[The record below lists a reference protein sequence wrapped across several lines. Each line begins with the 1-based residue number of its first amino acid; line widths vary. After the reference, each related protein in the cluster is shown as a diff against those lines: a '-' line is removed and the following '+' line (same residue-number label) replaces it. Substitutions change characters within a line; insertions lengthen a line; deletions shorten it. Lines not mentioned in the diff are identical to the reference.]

1 MIKRHTRLLILFGG
15 FLVFGINTLVPLSL
29 GLTFGVALIGIALG
43 QQGVWFLA
51 GIGLFFS
58 TIYATTV
65 ILIQEEF
72 KEDGVQVMEVIL
84 ATNAIMISVMNYM
97 IGMLNDHLGVRV
109 GILIMPFNLMIA
121 WAAYQWIAHKRRSA

>member
-1 MIKRHTRLLILFGG
+1 M
-15 FLVFGINTLVPLSL
+15 
-29 GLTFGVALIGIALG
+29 IGIALG